1 MSVGA
6 RDVREILTT
15 FPDALLAAP
24 RWWVALSGG
33 SDSVALLYA
42 LAAYRDASSAPPLR
56 AIHVN
61 HGLHAAAGEWSDLCQ
76 RHADRLSIP
85 LHINVCNIEPS
96 GRGLEADARRE
107 RYRAFEGVLAEGDIL
122 FTAHHADDM
131 VETVLL
137 RLLRGAGPRGL
148 SGIPRERACG
158 AGRIFRPLLN
168 TTSDTLRS
176 AVEAAGLEYVI
187 DPSNLETEQ
196 DRNYLR
202 QVVLPVVAERWPGYR
217 ETIQRAAGLQRMA
230 QQRLSQ
236 LPLPRTE
243 TTMGEPA
250 LVIDPTVDVAELAAQ
265 IHQWLGES
273 DIDSPNQRRLLEL
286 ARQALEAGLDRQPE
300 LRWGDGC
307 LRVWNGWVVSV
318 TEPASDWVLPGDVLV
333 GEPAEG
339 NWGRLD
345 WEPADDGPG
354 LPTGARL
361 ACGGSG
367 EVESVTPLNRPQKP
381 TNKWLQEMRIPPWWR
396 RYLPVLW
403 SETAP
408 VWVLPVGPL
417 SAAAD
422 MDNDT
427 AEPGLRPVWHL
438 SLSL

>member
-1 MSVGA
+1 M
-6 RDVREILTT
+6 REILTT

-33 SDSVALLYA
+33 SDSLALLYA
-42 LAAYRDASSAPPLR
+42 LAAYRDAASAPPLR

-96 GRGLEADARRE
+96 GRGVEADARRE
-107 RYRAFEGVLAEGDIL
+107 RYRAFESVLAEGDIL

-148 SGIPRERACG
+148 SGIPQERACG

-250 LVIDPTVDVAELAAQ
+250 LVIDLTVDVAELAAQ

-273 DIDSPNQRRLLEL
+273 DIDSPDQRRLLEL

-318 TEPASDWVLPGDVLV
+318 T
-333 GEPAEG
+333 
-339 NWGRLD
+339 
-345 WEPADDGPG
+345 
-354 LPTGARL
+354 
-361 ACGGSG
+361 
-367 EVESVTPLNRPQKP
+367 
-381 TNKWLQEMRIPPWWR
+381 
-396 RYLPVLW
+396 
-403 SETAP
+403 
-408 VWVLPVGPL
+408 
-417 SAAAD
+417 
-422 MDNDT
+422 
-427 AEPGLRPVWHL
+427 
-438 SLSL
+438 

>member
-1 MSVGA
+1 M
-6 RDVREILTT
+6 REILTS
-15 FPDALLAAP
+15 FPDALAEAP

-33 SDSVALLYA
+33 ADSVALLYA
-42 LAAYRDASSAPPLR
+42 LAAYRDVASAPPLR

-61 HGLHAAAGEWSDLCQ
+61 HGLHFAAGEWTDLCQ

-85 LHINVCNIEPS
+85 LQITVCNIEPS
-96 GRGLEADARRE
+96 GRGVEADARRE
-107 RYRAFEGVLAEGDIL
+107 RYLAFEGVLAEGDIL

-176 AVEAAGLEYVI
+176 AVEAAGLEYVT

-202 QVVLPVVAERWPGYR
+202 QAILPALAARWPGYR
-217 ETIQRAAGLQRMA
+217 ETIQRAAGLQAMA

-243 TTMGEPA
+243 TAMGEAA

-273 DIDSPNQRRLLEL
+273 DIDSPDQLRLLEL
-286 ARQALEAGLDRQPE
+286 SRQALEAGWDRQPE

-307 LRVWNGWVVSV
+307 LRVWSGWIVSV
-318 TEPASDWVLPGDVLV
+318 SEPNEDWLFPDEIVV

-339 NWGRLD
+339 DWGRLG
-345 WEPADDGPG
+345 WEPAGDGPG
-354 LPTGARL
+354 LPSGARL
-361 ACGGSG
+361 SCGTSG
-367 EVESVTPLNRPQKP
+367 QIESVTPLNRPQKP

-396 RYLPVLW
+396 PYLYVLK
-403 SETAP
+403 SEKGP
-408 VWVLPVGPL
+408 VWVLPAGPL
-417 SAAAD
+417 SAAAALERS
-422 MDNDT
+422 T
-427 AEPGLRPVWHL
+427 AAPGLRPVWRL
-438 SLSL
+438 SSSV